1 MANGRCRMHGG
12 PSTGPGVRKKKM
24 GFRRNPSLSGKRSK
38 ADELSRAQGTFLRRG
53 TLHVGW
59 ELTCGGPYDHHP
71 V

>member
-1 MANGRCRMHGG
+1 MG
-12 PSTGPGVRKKKM
+12 PQDHRLSL
-24 GFRRNPSLSGKRSK
+24 LSGTTNKRSK
-38 ADELSRAQGTFLRRG
+38 ADELFRAQGTFLRRG